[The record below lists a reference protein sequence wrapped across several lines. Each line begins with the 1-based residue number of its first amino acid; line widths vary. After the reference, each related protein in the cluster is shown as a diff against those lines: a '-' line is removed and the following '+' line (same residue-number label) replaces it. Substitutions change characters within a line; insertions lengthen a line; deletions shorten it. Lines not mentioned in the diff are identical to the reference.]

1 MPPHFAPKNQPGKS
15 PHKKASAGKEQPLVI
30 IPALNEEASIGAVIE
45 GIKAALSSADI
56 VVVDDGS
63 TDGTGR
69 IAYNSGAFLVKH
81 PSNMGYGAALQTGF
95 GFAQKNGYALAACMD
110 ADGQHDPASL
120 PGLLEPVQTKQAD
133 IVIGSRF
140 LGRGSYQA
148 PRLRLAGMRLFGW
161 LASKIVGQRFTDP
174 TSGFLAVNRRAI
186 DLFYSS
192 PHYPED
198 FPDADVIILAHRAGL
213 KIAERPAVMYASA
226 QKKSM
231 HSGIKPLYYVFKMLL
246 SVFLAAI
253 RKKPF

>member
-1 MPPHFAPKNQPGKS
+1 MKDK
-15 PHKKASAGKEQPLVI
+15 PLVI
-30 IPALNEEASIGAVIE
+30 IPALNEEASLGAVIV
-45 GIKAALSSADI
+45 GIRAAVFPVDI

-63 TDGTGR
+63 TDSTGQ
-69 IAYNSGAFLVKH
+69 IAYDFGAFLVRH

-95 GFAQKNGYALAACMD
+95 GFAQKNGYALVACLD
-110 ADGQHDPASL
+110 ADGQHDPKSL
-120 PGLLEPVQTKQAD
+120 PGLLEPVQKNMAD

-140 LGRGSYQA
+140 LGTGSYSA
-148 PRLRLAGMRLFGW
+148 PKLRLVGMRLFGW
-161 LASKIVGQRFTDP
+161 LASKIAGQKFTDP
-174 TSGFLAVNRRAI
+174 TSGFLAMNRKAI

-198 FPDADVIILAHRAGL
+198 FPDADVLILAHRAGL
-213 KIAERPAVMYASA
+213 KIAERPAIMHASA
-226 QKKSM
+226 QNKSM